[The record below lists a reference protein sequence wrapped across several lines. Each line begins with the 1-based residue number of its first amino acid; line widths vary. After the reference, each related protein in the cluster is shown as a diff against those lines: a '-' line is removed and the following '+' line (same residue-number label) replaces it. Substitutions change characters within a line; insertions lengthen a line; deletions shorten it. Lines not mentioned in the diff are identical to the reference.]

1 MLLIA
6 LHGSKPHSIY
16 LAEHPEYLIFI
27 FDLTVQKIKDMF
39 WYNRSLGAQ
48 LLSEGLGHSRP
59 FVSFREAQV
68 IIIIVWWKSTMK
80 PIAEGGFLS
89 WAKFSC

>member
-1 MLLIA
+1 MWNCKKIDMWNCKKWVKYHMLLIA

-39 WYNRSLGAQ
+39 
-48 LLSEGLGHSRP
+48 
-59 FVSFREAQV
+59 
-68 IIIIVWWKSTMK
+68 
-80 PIAEGGFLS
+80 
-89 WAKFSC
+89 